1 MRYFLLLVLLAS
13 SAILVDCLLEV
24 SIDCGFSGDDSYYD
38 DRTFK
43 IYAPD
48 AEYIDTGANHEI
60 DEFYVTGQPVQA
72 QNLRSFP
79 DGVRNCYT
87 INDVTQG
94 DKYLIRASF
103 LYGYYDG
110 GQQMRDGRSLTF
122 DLYFGVNFWQT
133 MNITGASHLYI
144 SEIITLASS
153 DYFSICLVKSGDG
166 IPFISAL
173 ELRRLDSELY
183 KDVNQSVSLRLSER
197 KSMGL
202 NRTIRFPDDIYDRIW
217 QPGYTSCEA
226 TSYCRDVRQNPTVL
240 TTTALVDLGSDDAYK
255 VPLAIMQSA
264 DVSSDNNTLILR
276 LSNGDDVVMAPMFY
290 VYLHFAELRAPKGN
304 ESSIFQLRVPGSRRS
319 LINIS
324 LEYLVARHIQFIYQ
338 ANSDPSTFYL
348 NLTRVP
354 GSLPPLLNAM
364 EAYSYVDLTKI
375 STDQG
380 DVDAMMMIKRLLY
393 HTEWQGDP
401 CVPVQFAWNET
412 KCSFP
417 ISTPPRVTSLD
428 LFNRGLKGDIPA
440 AIGNLSAI
448 TYLNLSRNTFTG
460 PIPPFLANLNSLQTL
475 DLSGN
480 QLDGSLIDV
489 LCNRQ
494 ANGSL
499 RLRLEDNPCYFQGI
513 CVCKRKQKHSI
524 HVLAISIVVAAVI
537 VIVLL
542 SVFFL
547 RGRRGKKEPSKR
559 QPKWRDTIGSS
570 FHTGSPHFT
579 YQDLRTITNNFERVI
594 GKGGFGTVY
603 YGRLHDG
610 TEVAVKMQK
619 RFLAI
624 EEGISEDFMTEELG
638 SDSHGI
644 KEFQV
649 EAQLLSR
656 VHHRNLV
663 ALVGYCKDGH
673 SLGLVFEYAAQG
685 SLKDHLSD
693 KNNTGRVLSW
703 RERLRIAVDAAQGLE
718 YLHKGCKPPIIHRD
732 VKTSNILLSH
742 NFEAKIADFGLS
754 KAFLTDAHTHV
765 STQAVVGTPGYVDPD
780 YHSTYRLTEKSDVYS
795 FGIVL
800 LELVTGLPAVLKFL
814 ETGHILQWVR
824 QGLAQ
829 GTVADVV
836 DPRLQ
841 QQQQQCDMYSVRRVV
856 DLALH
861 CTALNSNERP
871 TMTEV
876 VMQLKES
883 LQLEIV
889 SESSTRPYGGD
900 VDVNQSGSTASTSIN
915 LTELSGPSAR

>member
-1 MRYFLLLVLLAS
+1 MRYFLLLVLLTS
-13 SAILVDCLLEV
+13 SAILVDCRREV
-24 SIDCGFSGDDSYYD
+24 SIDCGFSGDEAYYD
-38 DRTFK
+38 DRTLK

-60 DEFYVTGQPVQA
+60 DGSYGTVQPEQA

-103 LYGYYDG
+103 LYGDYDG

-133 MNITGASHLYI
+133 MNITVASQLYI

-173 ELRRLDSELY
+173 ELRQLDSELY

-202 NRTIRFPDDIYDRIW
+202 DQTIRFPDDIYDRIW
-217 QPGYTSCEA
+217 QPGYTSCVA

-240 TTTALVDLGSDDAYK
+240 TTTAMVELGSDDAYK
-255 VPLAIMQSA
+255 VPSAIMQSA
-264 DVSSDNNTLILR
+264 AVSSDNNTLILN

-304 ESSIFQLRVPGSRRS
+304 ESSIFQLRVPGSRPS

-324 LEYLVARHIQFIYQ
+324 LEYLVARHIQCVYQ

-364 EAYSYVDLTKI
+364 EAYYYVNLTTI

-380 DVDAMMMIKRLLY
+380 DVDAMMTIKRLLY

-401 CVPVQFAWNET
+401 CVPVQFAWNEI

-428 LFNRGLKGDIPA
+428 LFNWGLKGDIPA

-448 TYLNLSRNTFTG
+448 TYL
-460 PIPPFLANLNSLQTL
+460 

-480 QLDGSLIDV
+480 QLHGSVPIV

-499 RLRLEDNPCYFQGI
+499 QLRLEDNPCYFQGI

-524 HVLAISIVVAAVI
+524 HVLAISIVVAAVT

-547 RGRRGKKEPSKR
+547 RGKRGKKEPSKR

-570 FHTGSPHFT
+570 FHTESHHFT

-624 EEGISEDFMTEELG
+624 EEGITEDFMTEELG

-663 ALVGYCKDGH
+663 ALIGYCKDGH

-754 KAFLTDAHTHV
+754 KAFLTDAQTHV
-765 STQAVVGTPGYVDPD
+765 STQAIVGTPGYVDPD

-841 QQQQQCDMYSVRRVV
+841 QQCGMYSVRRVV

-889 SESSTRPYGGD
+889 GESSTRPYGGD
-900 VDVNQSGSTASTSIN
+900 VDVNQSGTTASTSIN
-915 LTELSGPSAR
+915 LTELSNPSAR

>member
-1 MRYFLLLVLLAS
+1 A
-13 SAILVDCLLEV
+13 EV
-24 SIDCGFSGDDSYYD
+24 SIDCGFSGDNAYYD
-38 DRTFK
+38 PDTQK

-60 DEFYVTGQPVQA
+60 DESYVTGQPMQA

-87 INDVTQG
+87 INDVIQG

-103 LYGYYDG
+103 LYGDYDG
-110 GQQMRDGRSLTF
+110 GQWMRDGRNPTF
-122 DLYFGVNFWQT
+122 DLYLGVNFWQT
-133 MNITGASHLYI
+133 MNITDPHHLYI
-144 SEIITLASS
+144 SEMITLASS

-173 ELRRLDSELY
+173 ELRQIDSELY
-183 KDVNQSVSLRLSER
+183 KYVNQTVSLRLSER

-202 NRTIRFPDDIYDRIW
+202 DKTIRYPDDDYDRIW
-217 QPGYTSCEA
+217 RPGYTSCAA
-226 TSYCRDVRQNPTVL
+226 TCYSRDVRRNSTVL
-240 TTTALVDLGSDDAYK
+240 TTTASVEDGSDDAYK
-255 VPLAIMQSA
+255 VPSEIMQSA
-264 DVSSDNNTLILR
+264 AVSSDDNTLILS

-304 ESSIFQLRVPGSRRS
+304 ESSIFQLSVPGSQPS
-319 LINIS
+319 SINIS
-324 LEYLVARHIQFIYQ
+324 LKYLVAYHIELIHQ
-338 ANSDPSTFYL
+338 ANSDPSSFYL
-348 NLTRVP
+348 HLTRVQ

-364 EAYSYVDLTKI
+364 EAYSYANLTRI
-375 STDQG
+375 PTDQG
-380 DVDAMMMIKRLLY
+380 DVDALMTIKRLC
-393 HTEWQGDP
+393 HTKWQGDP
-401 CVPVQFAWNET
+401 CVPVRFAWDET

-428 LFNRGLKGDIPA
+428 LSYLGLKGDIPA

-460 PIPPFLANLNSLQTL
+460 HIPPFLANLNSLQTL

-480 QLDGSLIDV
+480 QLEGSVPIV
-489 LCNRQ
+489 LCNRLS
-494 ANGSL
+494 NGSL
-499 RLRLEDNPCYFQGI
+499 RLSLEDNPCSFQGI
-513 CVCKRKQKHSI
+513 CVCNERKKKHTI
-524 HVLAISIVVAAVI
+524 LAISIGVAAAT

-547 RGRRGKKEPSKR
+547 RGRRGKKEPPKR

-624 EEGISEDFMTEELG
+624 EEGITEDFMTEELG

-644 KEFQV
+644 KEFQA

-663 ALVGYCKDGH
+663 TLVGYCKDGH

-685 SLKDHLSD
+685 SLRDHLSD
-693 KNNTGRVLSW
+693 KNNTGEVLSW
-703 RERLRIAVDAAQGLE
+703 RERLRIAVDAAQAGLE

-754 KAFLTDAHTHV
+754 KAFLTDAQTHA
-765 STQAVVGTPGYVDPD
+765 STQAVVGTPGYVDPE
-780 YHSTYRLTEKSDVYS
+780 YHSTYRLTEKGDVYS

-814 ETGHILQWVR
+814 EAGHILQWVR

-836 DPRLQ
+836 DPRLKQ
-841 QQQQQCDMYSVRRVV
+841 RQQQCDMFSVRRVV
-856 DLALH
+856 DLALN

-876 VMQLKES
+876 VKQLKES
-883 LQLEIV
+883 LQLEIAT
-889 SESSTRPYGGD
+889 ESSTRPYGGD
-900 VDVNQSGSTASTSIN
+900 LDVSQSGTTATTSISV
-915 LTELSGPSAR
+915 TEVSGPSAR

>member
-1 MRYFLLLVLLAS
+1 MRYFMLLVLLAS
-13 SAILVDCLLEV
+13 SAILVDCRREV
-24 SIDCGFSGDDSYYD
+24 SIDCGFSGDDAYYD
-38 DRTFK
+38 DRTSK

-60 DEFYVTGQPVQA
+60 DESYVTGQPVQA

-103 LYGYYDG
+103 LYGCYDG
-110 GQQMRDGRSLTF
+110 GQQMRHGRSLTF

-133 MNITGASHLYI
+133 MNITVASHLYI

-173 ELRRLDSELY
+173 ELRQLDSELY

-202 NRTIRFPDDIYDRIW
+202 DQTIRFPDDIYDRIW
-217 QPGYTSCEA
+217 QPGYTSRA
-226 TSYCRDVRQNPTVL
+226 ASYSRDVRRNSTVL
-240 TTTALVDLGSDDAYK
+240 TTTAELGSDDAYK
-255 VPLAIMQSA
+255 VPSAIMQSA
-264 DVSSDNNTLILR
+264 AVSSDNNTLILS

-304 ESSIFQLRVPGSRRS
+304 EKSIFQLRVPGSRPR

-324 LEYLVARHIQFIYQ
+324 LEYLVARHIQLIDQ

-499 RLRLEDNPCYFQGI
+499 RLRY
-513 CVCKRKQKHSI
+513 
-524 HVLAISIVVAAVI
+524 
-537 VIVLL
+537 L
-542 SVFFL
+542 SQF
-547 RGRRGKKEPSKR
+547 S
-559 QPKWRDTIGSS
+559 
-570 FHTGSPHFT
+570 
-579 YQDLRTITNNFERVI
+579 
-594 GKGGFGTVY
+594 
-603 YGRLHDG
+603 
-610 TEVAVKMQK
+610 
-619 RFLAI
+619 
-624 EEGISEDFMTEELG
+624 
-638 SDSHGI
+638 
-644 KEFQV
+644 
-649 EAQLLSR
+649 
-656 VHHRNLV
+656 VHL
-663 ALVGYCKDGH
+663 
-673 SLGLVFEYAAQG
+673 
-685 SLKDHLSD
+685 
-693 KNNTGRVLSW
+693 
-703 RERLRIAVDAAQGLE
+703 
-718 YLHKGCKPPIIHRD
+718 PI
-732 VKTSNILLSH
+732 
-742 NFEAKIADFGLS
+742 
-754 KAFLTDAHTHV
+754 
-765 STQAVVGTPGYVDPD
+765 P
-780 YHSTYRLTEKSDVYS
+780 
-795 FGIVL
+795 
-800 LELVTGLPAVLKFL
+800 
-814 ETGHILQWVR
+814 
-824 QGLAQ
+824 
-829 GTVADVV
+829 
-836 DPRLQ
+836 
-841 QQQQQCDMYSVRRVV
+841 
-856 DLALH
+856 
-861 CTALNSNERP
+861 
-871 TMTEV
+871 
-876 VMQLKES
+876 
-883 LQLEIV
+883 
-889 SESSTRPYGGD
+889 
-900 VDVNQSGSTASTSIN
+900 
-915 LTELSGPSAR
+915 

>member
-1 MRYFLLLVLLAS
+1 MRYFMLLVLLAS
-13 SAILVDCLLEV
+13 SAILVDCLHEV
-24 SIDCGFSGDDSYYD
+24 SIDCGFSGDYVYFD
-38 DRTFK
+38 DRTHK

-60 DEFYVTGQPVQA
+60 DESYVTGQPEQA

-110 GQQMRDGRSLTF
+110 GQQMR
-122 DLYFGVNFWQT
+122 
-133 MNITGASHLYI
+133 
-144 SEIITLASS
+144 EIITLASS

-173 ELRRLDSELY
+173 ELRQLNSELY
-183 KDVNQSVSLRLSER
+183 KDVNQSVSFRLSER

-202 NRTIRFPDDIYDRIW
+202 DQTIRFPDDIYDRIW
-217 QPGYTSCEA
+217 QPGYTSCVA
-226 TSYCRDVRQNPTVL
+226 TYYCRDVRQNSTVL
-240 TTTALVDLGSDDAYK
+240 TTTALVELGSDDAYK
-255 VPLAIMQSA
+255 VPSAIMQSA
-264 DVSSDNNTLILR
+264 AVSSDNNTLILS

-290 VYLHFAELRAPKGN
+290 VYLHFAELRAPKGT
-304 ESSIFQLRVPGSRRS
+304 ESSIFQLRVPGSRPR

-324 LEYLVARHIQFIYQ
+324 LEYLVARHIQLIYQ

-364 EAYSYVDLTKI
+364 EAYYYVNVTTF

-380 DVDAMMMIKRLLY
+380 DVDAMMTIKRLLY

-480 QLDGSLIDV
+480 QLDGLVPIV

-513 CVCKRKQKHSI
+513 CVCSKRKQKHHI
-524 HVLAISIVVAAVI
+524 HVLAISIVVAAVT

-547 RGRRGKKEPSKR
+547 RGKRGKKEPSKR

-754 KAFLTDAHTHV
+754 KAFLTDAQTHV

-814 ETGHILQWVR
+814 ETGHIIQWVR

-836 DPRLQ
+836 DPRL

-900 VDVNQSGSTASTSIN
+900 VDVNQSGTTATTSIN
-915 LTELSGPSAR
+915 LTELSDPSAR